1 LPPPSLKRSDSA
13 DLKLLF
19 FAWVFFPGSSATVFF
34 RLCSDLLPLG
44 LLLLILLVVHAAN
57 LSDSGLHAKLL
68 PTT

>member
-1 LPPPSLKRSDSA
+1 
-13 DLKLLF
+13 LLF

-34 RLCSDLLPLG
+34 LLCSDLLPLG
-44 LLLLILLVVHAAN
+44 LVRLILLVVHAAN